1 MSNTSKKGGESM
13 VRLALSLFAITLVA
27 ALVLSGLNSVTA
39 PKIAENNM
47 KVLQETM
54 QEIIPGADF
63 EEVSIDGADPII
75 TAAYKAT
82 INGEDAGYCV
92 QVTPSSYG
100 GAITEI
106 VGVAADGT
114 IAGAKVTST
123 SDTPGL
129 GTHAQDA
136 DWIAQ
141 YVGMPADG
149 SLAVE
154 KDGGN
159 VVAITGS
166 TITSRAVTL
175 GVNTAATF
183 VAGLA

>member
-13 VRLALSLFAITLVA
+13 GRLAISLFAITLVA
-27 ALVLSGLNSVTA
+27 ALILGAFNGITA

-54 QEIIPGADF
+54 QEIIPGAEF
-63 EEVSIDGADPII
+63 EEISVDGADAII
-75 TAAYKAT
+75 VSAYKAT

-92 QVTPSSYG
+92 EVTPSSYG

-106 VGVAADGT
+106 VGIAADGT
-114 IAGAKVTST
+114 IAGAKVTAT
-123 SDTPGL
+123 ADTPGL

-141 YVGMPADG
+141 YAGMPADG

-154 KDGGN
+154 KDGGDI
-159 VVAITGS
+159 VSITGS

-175 GVNTAATF
+175 GVNTAANF